1 MRRFL
6 LGVFALSVL
15 FLASCKNDV
24 PDIGSSIQPGSD
36 LIEFAADTFHLAT
49 DTMLINS
56 IYTLPDS
63 FLLGY
68 FHNEKYGSTQA
79 EIFAQ
84 LKAPIGFVFRKGVKM
99 DSAAIVFSYY
109 SWFGDGNSPMRI
121 NIYEMKGKP
130 FTFSGLYPSSIDPSE
145 YADFTKPLAS
155 QVILPKD
162 TMRGDSTQVFFKLS
176 KEFVQRFLPDT
187 AKNTTYASDAN
198 FFNFFKGIYINSDF
212 GTSALLAIRNIRLN
226 YYYSY
231 KVKTADSTYT
241 ISQVLSFPANN
252 EVRQVNRILHP
263 NRKEMLAP
271 EAGLTYISS
280 PANIFTRV
288 RIPIERIAARI
299 NDSIP
304 NANIVIN
311 TANIKMEIANRDNS
325 KYGIPLPR
333 YAMLIREKTFRS
345 MQKNKIP
352 TSLTDT
358 TAIYAELDSAKH
370 YVFDLRRLLATELQ
384 LAKKKGQAPSQSLD
398 MVLMPFTPVHSKVS
412 GSRENIA
419 WGKHMIPM
427 SAATIRSGANT
438 ESPMRI
444 KVVYSGF

>member
-1 MRRFL
+1 
-6 LGVFALSVL
+6 
-15 FLASCKNDV
+15 
-24 PDIGSSIQPGSD
+24 
-36 LIEFAADTFHLAT
+36 
-49 DTMLINS
+49 
-56 IYTLPDS
+56 
-63 FLLGY
+63 
-68 FHNEKYGSTQA
+68 
-79 EIFAQ
+79 
-84 LKAPIGFVFRKGVKM
+84 
-99 DSAAIVFSYY
+99 
-109 SWFGDGNSPMRI
+109 
-121 NIYEMKGKP
+121 
-130 FTFSGLYPSSIDPSE
+130 
-145 YADFTKPLAS
+145 
-155 QVILPKD
+155 
-162 TMRGDSTQVFFKLS
+162 
-176 KEFVQRFLPDT
+176 
-187 AKNTTYASDAN
+187 
-198 FFNFFKGIYINSDF
+198 
-212 GTSALLAIRNIRLN
+212 
-226 YYYSY
+226 
-231 KVKTADSTYT
+231 
-241 ISQVLSFPANN
+241 
-252 EVRQVNRILHP
+252 
-263 NRKEMLAP
+263 MLAP